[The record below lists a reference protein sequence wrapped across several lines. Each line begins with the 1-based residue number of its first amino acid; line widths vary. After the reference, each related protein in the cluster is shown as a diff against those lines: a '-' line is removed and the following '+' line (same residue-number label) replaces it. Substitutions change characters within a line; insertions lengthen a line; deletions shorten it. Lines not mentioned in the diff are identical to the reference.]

1 MKRIIL
7 CADDFGQSPAI
18 DRGIL
23 ALADA
28 ARLSAVSCMVQGEAW
43 RDDAPSLLAHAAG
56 IAVGLH
62 VNLTHPF
69 PEALSVPHAALI
81 GRCYAG
87 AIDRAALER
96 TLDAQLDAFERIA
109 GRAPAFVDGHQ
120 HVHQLPVVRD
130 VLLERLASRYP
141 AVPGVRTT
149 VPLRYRGAKALIVA
163 TLGGYAMRRALDREA
178 IRHNTD
184 FAGVYALKPG
194 QGYADRMRRWL
205 ADIADGGMIVCH
217 PGEAAAV
224 GDSDPIGAARVEELR
239 HLQSPDFA
247 TACIDAQVTLSGF
260 P

>member
-7 CADDFGQSPAI
+7 CADDFGQTAAI

-23 ALADA
+23 ALAGA
-28 ARLSAVSCMVQGEAW
+28 ARLSAASCMVQGKAW
-43 RDDAPSLLAHAAG
+43 RDDAPQLLAHAAG
-56 IAVGLH
+56 ITIGLH

-69 PEALSVPHAALI
+69 PKVFSIPHAALI
-81 GRCYAG
+81 ARCYAG
-87 AIDRAALER
+87 AIDRAALVQ
-96 TLDAQLDAFERIA
+96 TLDTQLDAFERTT

-130 VLLERLASRYP
+130 VLLERLASRY
-141 AVPGVRTT
+141 AVVPGVRNT
-149 VPLRYRGAKALIVA
+149 VPLRYRGAKALVVA
-163 TLGGYAMRRALDREA
+163 SLGGYAMRRALDRQA

-184 FAGVYALKPG
+184 FAGVYALEPG

-217 PGEAAAV
+217 PGDAGAV
-224 GDSDPIGAARVEELR
+224 GDGDPIGAARVEELR
-239 HLQSPDFA
+239 HLHSADFA
-247 TACIDAQVTLSGF
+247 AACVDVGVQLCGF